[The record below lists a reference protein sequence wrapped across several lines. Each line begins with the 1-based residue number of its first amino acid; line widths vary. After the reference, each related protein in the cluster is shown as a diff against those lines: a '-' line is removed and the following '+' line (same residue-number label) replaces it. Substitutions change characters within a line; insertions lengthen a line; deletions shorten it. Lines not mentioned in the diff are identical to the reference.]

1 MLFSVLAFIAL
12 IASVCIKERKKSLI
26 VQSLNCIFE
35 AIYCFI
41 ITAYTGAILSIIN
54 ALRTIPFLNKEKFNK
69 IIYLIILLLFEGIII
84 VNCIFTW
91 EGYISLLPTVGS
103 MIRTYCLWESNMKLV
118 RFSGVIIGLTYGSY
132 YLYHNSY
139 FMLLGNIILLI
150 IGIYTIW
157 KNDINYKKSF

>member
-1 MLFSVLAFIAL
+1 MIFSVLAFIAL

-139 FMLLGNIILLI
+139 FM
-150 IGIYTIW
+150 
-157 KNDINYKKSF
+157 